1 VPVALRELDTLL
13 LSEVGVL
20 DGREN
25 PAVFVE
31 HLYADRE
38 AALLV
43 DRDDVRRALLH
54 FGRLCDPMVLVHESE
69 SDATVPPQPGWSCS
83 KPLRDRPS
91 E

>member
-13 LSEVGVL
+13 VSEVGVL

-43 DRDDVRRALLH
+43 DRDDVMLPVGSASPFALAVQSGSGRSVVALFSWQDRAY
-54 FGRLCDPMVLVHESE
+54 E
-69 SDATVPPQPGWSCS
+69 QP
-83 KPLRDRPS
+83 
-91 E
+91 